1 MLLLELHMFYVQLY
15 IHCTLHVCVVS
26 LTYYKIGFPLICN
39 MFCFIFQYV
48 CTVNVNDN
56 HIQNIIGHA
65 IQLWKFVYNKKNK
78 IYMHTH
84 THTYTSFCTYCSFL
98 VVHYSMLI
106 FVLCTVQSNI
116 HVAYPPQ
123 PCFYWILIFLLFMPK

>member
-56 HIQNIIGHA
+56 HIQNIIGMQYNYENLYA
-65 IQLWKFVYNKKNK
+65 IK
-78 IYMHTH
+78 IIKIIIYICTHTH
-84 THTYTSFCTYCSFL
+84 THIHTHHFVHIVLFSLFTTQCSFSHYVQYNLTFMLLILPNL
-98 VVHYSMLI
+98 VFIES
-106 FVLCTVQSNI
+106 
-116 HVAYPPQ
+116 
-123 PCFYWILIFLLFMPK
+123 